1 SYTSTMKSLVSSTG
15 HCLPVE
21 STPRDI
27 FIPIGYF
34 RGKLTVL
41 LFIRHRPGFA
51 DLPQFRMRAMR
62 DRPMQGAC
70 RHYGCC
76 CRSERLT

>member
-1 SYTSTMKSLVSSTG
+1 MKSSHTSAMKSSVSSTG
-15 HCLPVE
+15 HCLAVE
-21 STPRDI
+21 PRDI

-34 RGKLTVL
+34 RGKLTAL

-51 DLPQFRMRAMR
+51 DLPQFRMQAMR
-62 DRPMQGAC
+62 GRPVQGAC

-76 CRSERLT
+76 RSERLT